1 MFIEINRSVIGLNQA
16 NYHIK
21 SGGFTGSVRAQQTYD
36 LSLLYIDRYLAYNGS
51 ALVAF
56 DQVFGIY
63 GNTQMAKFRQN
74 TINVPDK

>member
-1 MFIEINRSVIGLNQA
+1 MIVEINRSVIRLNQT

-21 SGGFTGSVRAQQTYD
+21 CGGFPGSVRAQQTYD
-36 LSLLYIDRYLAYNGS
+36 LSLVYVDRYLAHNGS

-63 GNTQMAKFRQN
+63 GKTQMDKFRQ
-74 TINVPDK
+74 KYY